1 MCGSR
6 PMVDIQSATA
16 EIRRGKKIEDRRQ
29 KEDRNIMAYLIINY
43 IIARGS
49 SKSITYSLFV
59 SDDPVNLTVLDSD
72 FFDFVRAR
80 DADYNVFNYV
90 IILLEAR
97 LQPNIANTLRRVL
110 MLFTRSDITLPKA
123 NRFG

>member
-1 MCGSR
+1 
-6 PMVDIQSATA
+6 MVDIQSATA